1 MFRFDTN
8 RRLNARGR
16 GLPHKRDGGASSTLN
31 VGVKKHLRPEMQA
44 NDIQCSL
51 SISITKCHFYIT
63 SYLTEL
69 WVFW

>member
-1 MFRFDTN
+1 MP
-8 RRLNARGR
+8 G
-16 GLPHKRDGGASSTLN
+16 GEGGGGGSHKKRDGCASSTLN

-44 NDIQCSL
+44 NEIQCSL